1 MPKAARMLSIED
13 VDTLAAA
20 LVRFAEEAQAALA
33 DLDLELRR
41 AAQWVEQ
48 DRRVYW
54 AEEVRRG
61 WDAVARARR
70 ELEQARLINRVD
82 EVPSSCVDQKKALQ
96 RSQKRLEL
104 AMNKQEVVRT
114 WAYRTT
120 KQIEEYRGKVGP
132 LAEWLT
138 TDYPRALAG
147 LRRMARALHA
157 YVSQQAMAS
166 PKSLLE
172 AVEGLA
178 SAGLASAT
186 RGSVETGASPQSP
199 KAQEVSEEVVPEA
212 SGFGSDSETAQE
224 EAPGDVSSP
233 APCVPEM
240 PSCEEGEDPSR
251 EASL

>member
-20 LVRFAEEAQAALA
+20 LVRFAEEAQAALD

-70 ELEQARLINRVD
+70 ELEQARLIYRVD

-104 AMNKQEVVRT
+104 AMAKQEVVRT

-138 TDYPRALAG
+138 TEYPRALAG
-147 LRRMARALHA
+147 LRRMARALHS
-157 YVSQQAMAS
+157 YVSQQATAS

-178 SAGLASAT
+178 SAT
-186 RGSVETGASPQSP
+186 RGSVETVTSPQSP
-199 KAQEVSEEVVPEA
+199 KAQEASEELLPEG
-212 SGFGSDSETAQE
+212 SGFGSGSETARE

-233 APCVPEM
+233 APRVPDM